1 MNRKALWVTVLAAA
15 AVLPP
20 AAQASDERHILNV
33 ISSCLIEY
41 APDDWETLIV
51 TVEES
56 IGSDGKKQVEF
67 DHQVVVGNPG
77 NPPKP
82 LKSCLPL
89 FVPGKLNEL
98 RSTLP
103 VESRGWVK
111 ATLTIQRSGSFEL
124 DYKQPGS

>member
-1 MNRKALWVTVLAAA
+1 MR
-15 AVLPP
+15 
-20 AAQASDERHILNV
+20 
-33 ISSCLIEY
+33 
-41 APDDWETLIV
+41 
-51 TVEES
+51 
-56 IGSDGKKQVEF
+56 
-67 DHQVVVGNPG
+67 
-77 NPPKP
+77 KP

-111 ATLTIQRSGSFEL
+111 ATLTIQRSGSFKL